1 MSAIELSLTT
11 DPLFNGLVVEA
22 SAGTGKTYS
31 VAALVTRELA
41 ESDNLRIGDIL
52 ITTFTRNAAAELR
65 DRVRA
70 RLVDTARQLRS
81 GIPDSGDEL
90 AEYLLQGDPTT
101 IIARR
106 KRLERAAV
114 EFDTATI
121 STIHGVC
128 TKVLK
133 AAGLPTASGGDDDIT
148 NRIVAEIVNDAVVA
162 EAVAGRIWDESR
174 IVQLAK
180 TMLSDPF
187 IEPWFD
193 AQQHDEATTQLL
205 NDLKGLLS
213 TCVERIH
220 QAMLMHPSF
229 NDLLRRAY
237 EVVVDPSRS
246 ALINELRHRF
256 KLAIVDEA
264 QDTDAVQWKLFR
276 ALFPESDSRA
286 LVAVGDPKQAIY
298 GFRGADVHAYMRFS
312 ETATVRTLTTNY
324 RSDKPVLDALNAAF
338 TGATFG
344 TNISYIEVSASDRH
358 IKPQIIDTEPVQFID
373 LGELG
378 SQLQLAIP
386 VAERVLEL
394 LTSVK
399 LQGSSGP
406 EPVKPSD
413 ICVLVRATAVGRA
426 VESELRRVG
435 IPAVS
440 NGTESVMRG
449 AMAGDIRSLFEAME
463 RVANM
468 GRIRR
473 VAATTFFGFSLR
485 NVGALTDDAMLAVQD
500 RVTELAT
507 LLQHRGIAACAAE
520 ISTSDA
526 MMQHLTK
533 GEQGERNITDFAHIM
548 EIMHAASSGR
558 GCTPTNAL
566 EIFLEL
572 LNTDEKGELVSR
584 RVESDGDAVKIMT
597 IHSAKGLEFKC
608 VIVADLWKSSDER
621 RGGEPRPSVFYD
633 GEKRLVDIGF
643 AIGSESPQSEMA
655 VTSSEDDELRRLLYV
670 AATRAQHH
678 LTVLVANTGEK
689 NILRSVMTAIP
700 QLRPVTTL
708 PILTRYKQSKSTDP
722 AIALTTAKAPPTIIQ
737 TYRRTSFTGITS
749 ARQASNPRDYFSPS
763 GSGFD
768 ENVTTI
774 DLGSNPRVT
783 PDIPQRTI
791 ADLPAGTVVGSQ
803 IHEIFEIID
812 PTAQSLEAEVKR
824 AVELRA
830 TSALLRPFHHT
841 LTTMITDALRTPF
854 GGPFNDISYS
864 DIPKH
869 DRLAEMDF
877 DMALTSLSSG
887 VLASDIGAAL
897 AQVLNPSDPLFS
909 YAHQLSDTSFNIP
922 LGGLLNGSIDA
933 LLRLPDSTADA
944 PRLVISDYKSN
955 KLHTAD
961 MANPLDAYAPAKLL
975 EAMVHHHYPLQA
987 LLYGTAIYRMLRW
1000 RAPHVDHDACITGI
1014 AYGFIRG
1021 MVGPT
1026 TPIDTSGNR
1035 YGVFTWA
1042 APAGIWSRLSD
1053 LFAGERP

>member
-1 MSAIELSLTT
+1 MSATDLSLTT
-11 DPLFNGLVVEA
+11 EPLFNGLVVEA

-41 ESDNLRIGDIL
+41 ENDNIRIGDIL

-81 GIPDSGDEL
+81 GTADSGDEL
-90 AEYLLQGDPTT
+90 AEYLLQGDPAV
-101 IIARR
+101 IVARR

-133 AAGLPTASGGDDDIT
+133 AAGLPTGTGGDDDIT
-148 NRIVAEIVNDAVVA
+148 ARIVAEIVNDAVVA
-162 EAVAGRIWDESR
+162 QAVAGRIWDETR
-174 IVQLAK
+174 IIQLVKA
-180 TMLSDPF
+180 MLGDPF

-193 AQQHDEATTQLL
+193 VQQHDEATTQLL
-205 NDLKGLLS
+205 NDLKAMLA
-213 TCVERIH
+213 TCVHHIH
-220 QAMLMHPSF
+220 QAMAMHPSYD
-229 NDLLRRAY
+229 DLLRRAY
-237 EVVVDPSRS
+237 EVVVDPTRS

-256 KLAIVDEA
+256 TLAIVDEA

-276 ALFPESDSRA
+276 ALFPESDNRA

-312 ETATVRTLTTNY
+312 ATATVRTLTTNY
-324 RSDKPVLDALNAAF
+324 RSDKPVLDALNATF

-358 IKPQIIDTEPVQFID
+358 SKPHIIDTEPVQFID
-373 LGELG
+373 LGEL
-378 SQLQLAIP
+378 SNQQHLATP
-386 VAERVLEL
+386 VAQRVLEL
-394 LTSVK
+394 LTSAK
-399 LQGSSGP
+399 LHGTNGP

-413 ICVLVRATAVGRA
+413 ICVLVRATTVGRA
-426 VESELRRVG
+426 IESALRRIG

-463 RVANM
+463 RISNM

-500 RVTELAT
+500 RISELTT
-507 LLQHRGIAACAAE
+507 LLQHRGIAACAAA
-520 ISTSDA
+520 ISTDDV
-526 MMQHLTK
+526 MMQHLAA
-533 GEQGERNITDFAHIM
+533 GESGERNITDFAHIM
-548 EIMHAASSGR
+548 EIMHAASRGR
-558 GCTPTNAL
+558 GCTPANAL

-572 LNTDEKGELVSR
+572 LNSDEKSELVSR

-608 VIVADLWKSSDER
+608 VIVADLWKPSDER
-621 RGGEPRPSVFYD
+621 RGNPRPSVFYD
-633 GEKRLVDIGF
+633 DGKRLVDIGF
-643 AIGSESPQSEMA
+643 AINNESPQSETA
-655 VTSSEDDELRRLLYV
+655 VTNSDNDELRRLLYV

-678 LTVLVANTGEK
+678 LTVFVADTGEK
-689 NILRSVMTAIP
+689 NILRSVMTALP
-700 QLRPVTTL
+700 LLRPAATL
-708 PILTRYKQSKSTDP
+708 PTLTRYKKPTSTGP
-722 AIALTTAKAPPTIIQ
+722 ATALATAKAPPAIIQ

-749 ARQASNPRDYFSPS
+749 AREASNPRDHFSPA

-768 ENVTTI
+768 EITSADN
-774 DLGSNPRVT
+774 LGSNPAVT
-783 PDIPQRTI
+783 PDIPQRPI
-791 ADLPAGTVVGSQ
+791 ADLPAGTAVGSQ

-812 PTAQSLEAEVKR
+812 PTAQPLEAEVKR
-824 AVELRA
+824 VVDLRA

-854 GGPFNDISYS
+854 GGPFGNISYS
-864 DIPKH
+864 DIPTR

-877 DMALTSLSSG
+877 DMAITSLTSG
-887 VLASDIGAAL
+887 VLASDIGTVL
-897 AQVLNPSDPLFS
+897 AHMLSPSDALFD
-909 YAHQLSDTSFNIP
+909 YAHQLSDPSFNIP
-922 LGGLLNGSIDA
+922 LGGLINGSIDA
-933 LLRLPDSTADA
+933 LLRLPDSTANA

-955 KLHTAD
+955 KLHTND
-961 MANPLDAYAPAKLL
+961 MVNPLEAYEPAKLL

-987 LLYGTAIYRMLRW
+987 LLYGTAIYRLLRW
-1000 RAPHVDHDACITGI
+1000 RAPQVDHDACITGI

-1026 TPIDTSGNR
+1026 TPTDINGNR
-1035 YGVFTWA
+1035 CGVFTWA

-1053 LFAGERP
+1053 LFAGTRP

>member
-1 MSAIELSLTT
+1 
-11 DPLFNGLVVEA
+11 
-22 SAGTGKTYS
+22 
-31 VAALVTRELA
+31 
-41 ESDNLRIGDIL
+41 
-52 ITTFTRNAAAELR
+52 
-65 DRVRA
+65 
-70 RLVDTARQLRS
+70 
-81 GIPDSGDEL
+81 
-90 AEYLLQGDPTT
+90 
-101 IIARR
+101 
-106 KRLERAAV
+106 
-114 EFDTATI
+114 
-121 STIHGVC
+121 
-128 TKVLK
+128 
-133 AAGLPTASGGDDDIT
+133 
-148 NRIVAEIVNDAVVA
+148 
-162 EAVAGRIWDESR
+162 
-174 IVQLAK
+174 
-180 TMLSDPF
+180 MLSDPF

-193 AQQHDEATTQLL
+193 PQQHDEATTQLL
-205 NDLKGLLS
+205 NELEGMLS

-237 EVVVDPSRS
+237 EVVVDPTRI
-246 ALINELRHRF
+246 ALINELRNRF

-276 ALFPESDSRA
+276 ALFPESDTRA

-312 ETATVRTLTTNY
+312 ATATVRTLTTNY

-344 TNISYIEVSASDRH
+344 TDISYIEVSASDRH
-358 IKPQIIDTEPVQFID
+358 NKSQIIDTEPVQFID

-378 SQLQLAIP
+378 NQQQLAKP
-386 VAERVLEL
+386 VAQRVLEL

-399 LQGSSGP
+399 LQGSNGP

-463 RVANM
+463 RVSDM

-485 NVGALTDDAMLAVQD
+485 NVGTLTDDAMLAVQD
-500 RVTELAT
+500 RMTELAT

-520 ISTSDA
+520 ISTNDA
-526 MMQHLTK
+526 MMQHLTA
-533 GEQGERNITDFAHIM
+533 GEQGERNITDFAHIT

-621 RGGEPRPSVFYD
+621 HGGDPRPSVFYD
-633 GEKRLVDIGF
+633 GKKRLVDIDF
-643 AIGSESPQSEMA
+643 AIGAESPQSEMA
-655 VTSSEDDELRRLLYV
+655 VTSSDDDELRRLLYV

-678 LTVLVANTGEK
+678 LTVLVADTGVK
-689 NILRSVMTAIP
+689 NILRSVMSAIP
-700 QLRPVTTL
+700 QLRPVAML
-708 PILTRYKQSKSTDP
+708 PTLTRYKQLKSTDS
-722 AIALTTAKAPPTIIQ
+722 AITLATANAPPAIIQ

-749 ARQASNPRDYFSPS
+749 AREATNPRDYFSPV

-768 ENVTTI
+768 EIVTSI
-774 DLGSNPRVT
+774 DVGSNPRIT
-783 PDIPQRTI
+783 LDIPQRTI
-791 ADLPAGTVVGSQ
+791 ADLPAGTAVGSQ

-812 PTAQSLEAEVKR
+812 PTAQPLEAEVKR

-830 TSALLRPFHHT
+830 TSALLRPFHPT

-854 GGPFNDISYS
+854 GGPFKNISYS
-864 DIPKH
+864 NIPKN

-877 DMALTSLSSG
+877 DMALTSMSSG
-887 VLASDIGAAL
+887 VLASDIGAVL
-897 AQVLNPSDPLFS
+897 AQMLSPSDPLFDYS
-909 YAHQLSDTSFNIP
+909 HQLSDASFNIP

-933 LLRLPDSTADA
+933 LLRLPDSTSDA

-961 MANPLDAYAPAKLL
+961 MANPLEAYAPAKLL
-975 EAMVHHHYPLQA
+975 ETMIHHHYPLQA
-987 LLYGTAIYRMLRW
+987 LLYGTAIFRMLRW

-1026 TPIDTSGNR
+1026 TPTDTSGNR
-1035 YGVFTWA
+1035 YGVFTWE

-1053 LFAGERP
+1053 LFAGKRP

>member
-11 DPLFNGLVVEA
+11 EPLRNGLVVEA

-41 ESDNLRIGDIL
+41 ERESLRIGEFL

-65 DRVRA
+65 DRVRS
-70 RLVDTARQLRS
+70 RLVDTVRQLRS

-90 AEYLLQGDPTT
+90 AEHLLQGDPTT
-101 IIARR
+101 IVARR

-133 AAGLPTASGGDDDIT
+133 AAGLDTGTGGDDDNT
-148 NRIVAEIVNDAVVA
+148 ARIVAEIVNDAVVA
-162 EAVAGRIWDESR
+162 EAVAGRTWDETR
-174 IVQLAK
+174 IAQLVKA
-180 TMLSDPF
+180 MLGDPF

-193 AQQHDEATTQLL
+193 SQQHDGATTQQL
-205 NDLKGLLS
+205 NDLINILR
-213 TCVERIH
+213 TCVDHIH
-220 QAMLMHPSF
+220 QAMLMDPSF

-237 EVVVDPSRS
+237 EVVIDPTRS
-246 ALINELRHRF
+246 ALIKELRDRF
-256 KLAIVDEA
+256 SLAIVDEA
-264 QDTDAVQWKLFR
+264 QDTDAVQWKFFR
-276 ALFPESDSRA
+276 ALFPEADTRA

-298 GFRGADVHAYMRFS
+298 GFRGADVRAYVRFS
-312 ETATVRTLTTNY
+312 ATATVRTLTTNH
-324 RSDKPVLDALNAAF
+324 RSDKPVLNALNAAF
-338 TGATFG
+338 EGAIFG

-358 IKPQIIDTEPVQFID
+358 GESRIINTEPVQFID
-373 LGELG
+373 LG
-378 SQLQLAIP
+378 QLTNQNQLATP
-386 VAERVLEL
+386 VAQRVLEL
-394 LTSVK
+394 LTTTQ
-399 LQGSSGP
+399 LQGPSEP
-406 EPVKPSD
+406 QPVKPSD
-413 ICVLVRATAVGRA
+413 ICVLVRATAVARGVERA
-426 VESELRRVG
+426 LRRVG

-449 AMAGDIRSLFEAME
+449 AMAGDIRALFEVME
-463 RVANM
+463 RVSNM

-473 VAATTFFGFSLR
+473 VAGTAFFGFSLR
-485 NVGALTDDAMLAVQD
+485 NVGSLTDDAMLAVQD
-500 RVTELAT
+500 RISELAT
-507 LLQHRGIAACAAE
+507 LLQHRGIAACAAA
-520 ISTSDA
+520 ISADDA
-526 MMQHLTK
+526 MIQHLAA

-548 EIMHAASSGR
+548 EVMHATSNGG
-558 GCTPTNAL
+558 GCTPAKAL

-572 LNTDEKGELVSR
+572 LNTDEKSELVSR
-584 RVESDGDAVKIMT
+584 RVESDGDAVKVMT
-597 IHSAKGLEFKC
+597 IHSAKGLEFEC
-608 VIVADLWKSSDER
+608 VIVADLWKPSEER
-621 RGGEPRPSVFYD
+621 RGNPRPFVFYND
-633 GEKRLVDIGF
+633 NQRVVDIGF
-643 AIGSESPQSEMA
+643 AIGAESPQSEAA
-655 VTSSEDDELRRLLYV
+655 VTSSENDELRRLLYV
-670 AATRAQHH
+670 AATRAKHH
-678 LTVLVANTGEK
+678 LTVLVADTGEG
-689 NILRSVMTAIP
+689 NILRSVMSALP
-700 QLRPVTTL
+700 QFRPAATLPPLTTYKKPVSTSAPTTL
-708 PILTRYKQSKSTDP
+708 
-722 AIALTTAKAPPTIIQ
+722 ALAKAPPAIIQ
-737 TYRRTSFTGITS
+737 TYRRTSFTGITA
-749 ARQASNPRDYFSPS
+749 AREASNPHDYFSPS

-768 ENVTTI
+768 ELTANEP
-774 DLGSNPRVT
+774 GSNSAVT

-791 ADLPAGTVVGSQ
+791 ADLPAGTAVGSQ

-812 PTAQSLEAEVKR
+812 PTAQPLEAEVKR

-841 LTTMITDALRTPF
+841 LTQMITDALRTPF
-854 GGPFNDISYS
+854 GGPFKNISYS
-864 DIPKH
+864 DIPTN

-877 DMALTSLSSG
+877 DMALTSLTSG
-887 VLASDIGAAL
+887 VIASDIGA
-897 AQVLNPSDPLFS
+897 VLTQMLSPNDPLFS

-933 LLRLPDSTADA
+933 LLRLPHSTTDA

-987 LLYGTAIYRMLRW
+987 LLYGTAIYRLLRW
-1000 RAPHVDHDACITGI
+1000 RVPHIDHDACITGI

-1026 TPIDTSGNR
+1026 TPTDTNGNR

-1042 APAGIWSRLSD
+1042 APSGIWSRLSD